1 MRRCSQH
8 RLTRSTALQACIKL
22 HPSEQ
27 AQTLLAQVDALC
39 AGSSDKPKF
48 GLQVDD
54 YLALPWQLVACYGA
68 RGLFPSEEEYE
79 ARLEAVKREFREG
92 SSE

>member
-1 MRRCSQH
+1 
-8 RLTRSTALQACIKL
+8 L
-22 HPSEQ
+22 
-27 AQTLLAQVDALC
+27 
-39 AGSSDKPKF
+39 

-54 YLALPWQLVACYGA
+54 HLALPWQLVACYGA